1 MPQDYAKKNRSPNKS
16 SPKRRTTK
24 SKPAPR
30 RVVPGWIWLVVGV
43 LVGAFVM
50 FLVRLSD
57 VEPSKSSHQS
67 TPKDV
72 NPAAKLPPK
81 QLKKTEPKTAKANNT
96 GVKKTDNKKAKT
108 SSHKT
113 APSESTKKS
122 KQAVTSE
129 VKEQPQK
136 PRFDFYKMLKEN
148 EVPVFAT
155 PDDGSNKPAKPR
167 TFILQVASFKSAA
180 DAEQLKVELILL
192 GLESKAER
200 VVVRNGEVWN
210 RVLVGPFNDRSKLS
224 KARNKLI
231 SNGHQALVMAFKAD
245 KAKAN

>member
-1 MPQDYAKKNRSPNKS
+1 MPQDYAKKSRSSNKP
-16 SPKRRTTK
+16 SPKRRAAK
-24 SKPAPR
+24 PQPAPR

-57 VEPSKSSHQS
+57 VEPGKSSKPN
-67 TPKDV
+67 TPAPDAHVKPK
-72 NPAAKLPPK
+72 PASALPPK
-81 QLKKTEPKTAKANNT
+81 RTQATAPKNAAP
-96 GVKKTDNKKAKT
+96 KKADQQPKQAA
-108 SSHKT
+108 KQK
-113 APSESTKKS
+113 PSE
-122 KQAVTSE
+122 QA
-129 VKEQPQK
+129 QK

-148 EVPVFAT
+148 EVPVFAA
-155 PDDGSNKPAKPR
+155 PDDGTSKPTKPR

-231 SNGHQALVMAFKAD
+231 SNGHQALVMAYKAD
-245 KAKAN
+245 APKAQK